1 MKITTHILVLFFAFF
16 MSVSAQTTNNYGLV
30 PLKIVV
36 GATHSVDGRWIKFN
50 GSLYYDME
58 SLRKDLVPP
67 VLFEKKPD
75 IVGAKATLDNEFVY
89 YGSSNF
95 QKFRPDWK
103 PIMNAQVTKTTPNYS
118 MIIGLSTLTGIL
130 LSLSVV
136 CRPFYRR
143 T

>member
-136 CRPFYRR
+136 CRPFYWR